1 MIGFG
6 DCQCFYC
13 DRFFHNTE
21 REIVKNYLDVGKV
34 KIISKDFTIIGP
46 DSLNAG

>member
-21 REIVKNYLDVGKV
+21 PEIVKNYLDVGKV
-34 KIISKDFTIIGP
+34 KIIFKDFTIIGP